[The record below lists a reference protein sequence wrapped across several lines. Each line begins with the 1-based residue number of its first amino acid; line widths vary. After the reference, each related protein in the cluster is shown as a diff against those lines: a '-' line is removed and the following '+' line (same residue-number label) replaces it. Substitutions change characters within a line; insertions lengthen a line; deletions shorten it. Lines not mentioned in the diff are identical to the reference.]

1 MAGHRVTD
9 EFSNNYPE
17 RNAVTPS
24 AVNKRRSY
32 YLVAKPLSRNPST
45 SEEVGGM
52 ITTNVHD

>member
-1 MAGHRVTD
+1 MNLATN
-9 EFSNNYPE
+9 FPE